1 MRKRLTW
8 VLGVSIGAVVIAA
21 TVDAV
26 LSGMSSP
33 QRRDTPPGTISQA
46 SDVSIT
52 IEDPI
57 APGGDPCT
65 RPAECWS
72 REVALEAGYRIAGST
87 GSAWIV
93 KGGGRSFYFWA
104 TSRAS
109 DSHRG
114 GLHREGYRVVRR
126 IGDVAIFTDGLNL
139 AWRVRRATVWIQ
151 AGPTEDS
158 DSPQPREL
166 GPLVKTSKT
175 L

>member
-1 MRKRLTW
+1 MRKRLAW
-8 VLGVSIGAVVIAA
+8 VLGASIGAVVIAA

-26 LSGMSSP
+26 LSGTSSP

-46 SDVSIT
+46 NGVSIT

-65 RPAECWS
+65 PPTDCWS
-72 REVALEAGYRIAGST
+72 RGVALKAGYRIAGNT

-109 DSHRG
+109 DLHMG

-158 DSPQPREL
+158 VSPRPREL

-175 L
+175 F